1 MADMLRIDVDGGKYT
16 VVQDE
21 KGATHILRYGEP
33 WMGQTGSF
41 PGVNA
46 VLAMAYE
53 LEELRSRP
61 MATLEHRDVD
71 EGIEML
77 REANGAFGNYTAP
90 APAVPEIGDEGRRFL
105 ELYAEGLASMAA
117 NMKLAAAKFK
127 EEGNEMAA
135 LLIIRLQL
143 SVEETGEWA
152 EALASGDLK
161 KAARELTDIQ
171 YVTDGHYLTL
181 GLGDLKLPL
190 YRAVHGDNMRKLG
203 PDGKPIISEAGRWV
217 KPEGWT
223 ATDLGSILEA
233 PQQEGGA

>member
-1 MADMLRIDVDGGKYT
+1 MSDAFEGRVKDFLARA
-16 VVQDE
+16 QD
-21 KGATHILRYGEP
+21 
-33 WMGQTGSF
+33 
-41 PGVNA
+41 PGIV
-46 VLAMAYE
+46 
-53 LEELRSRP
+53 
-61 MATLEHRDVD
+61 
-71 EGIEML
+71 ML
-77 REANGAFGNYTAP
+77 REANAAFGNYTAP
-90 APAVPEIGDEGRRFL
+90 EPGIPELSQHGKDTLKFW
-105 ELYAEGLASMAA
+105 ADDLASMARTLKDEA
-117 NMKLAAAKFK
+117 QHAK
-127 EEGNEMAA
+127 ELGGEMAA

-217 KPEGWT
+217 KPEGWEP
-223 ATDLGSILEA
+223 TDLGPIISSSA
-233 PQQEGGA
+233 GEGA